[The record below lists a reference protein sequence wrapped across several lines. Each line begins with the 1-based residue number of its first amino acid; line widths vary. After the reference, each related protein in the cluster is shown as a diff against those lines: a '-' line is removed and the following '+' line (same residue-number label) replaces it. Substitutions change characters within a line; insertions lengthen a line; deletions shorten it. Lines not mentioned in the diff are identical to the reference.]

1 MLVNLIDAARDKF
14 TSSLR
19 TLLSGDKTGV
29 ASDQYPGDP
38 GLCGP
43 GSTSWE
49 ILADPSAMV
58 GGIRSLL
65 LQSCHP
71 SAIQGVEDHSG
82 FEADPLG
89 RLHRTV
95 AYVTVS
101 TFGAIPEAT
110 LMAERVKKAHVNVQ
124 GVLPDGTSYD
134 ANDPHLLLWV
144 HVALVDS
151 LLQTYKAYGRRPLS
165 STECD
170 AFVDEQSRVLALLG
184 VSESPRTQDDLN
196 QCLREFRKELATT
209 PAARRGLAFIK
220 DPPLPRAYTPF
231 YTALFNGAV
240 ETLYTEHRELLE
252 IAPVSPLA
260 RAARVGTAT
269 AITASFRGLLH
280 KPESLTIAQ
289 KRVSRPVR

>member
-1 MLVNLIDAARDKF
+1 MNPVDLARDKL

-19 TLLSGDKTGV
+19 TLLSGDRTGV
-29 ASDQYPGDP
+29 ASGQYFGDP

-49 ILADPSAMV
+49 ILADPAAMV

-65 LQSCHP
+65 MQSCHP

-101 TFGAIPEAT
+101 TFGATPEAT
-110 LMAERVKKAHVNVQ
+110 LMAERVKKAHATVQ
-124 GVLPDGTSYD
+124 GVLPDGTHYD

-151 LLQTYKAYGRRPLS
+151 LLKTYKTYGRRPLS

-170 AFVDEQSRVLALLG
+170 AFVDEQSRVLDLLG
-184 VSESPRTQDDLN
+184 VHESPRTQEELE
-196 QCLREFRKELATT
+196 QCIRDFRKELATT
-209 PAARRGLAFIK
+209 SAARRGVAFINN
-220 DPPLPRAYTPF
+220 PPLPRAYAPF
-231 YTALFNGAV
+231 YTSLFNGAV
-240 ETLYTEHRELLE
+240 ETLSTEHRELLE

-260 RAARVGTAT
+260 RVARVGTAT
-269 AITASFRGLLH
+269 AITASFRALLH
-280 KPESLTIAQ
+280 KPESLMIAQ
-289 KRVSRPVR
+289 ARVSRSTQ

>member
-1 MLVNLIDAARDKF
+1 MKPVDAARDKL

-19 TLLSGDKTGV
+19 TLLSGDKFGV
-29 ASDQYPGDP
+29 APDLYHGDP

-49 ILADPSAMV
+49 VLADPSAMV

-101 TFGAIPEAT
+101 TFGAVPEAT
-110 LMAERVKKAHVNVQ
+110 LMAERVKKAHTNVQ
-124 GVLPDGTSYD
+124 GTLPDGTNYD

-144 HVALVDS
+144 HIALVDS
-151 LLQTYKAYGRRPLS
+151 LLQTYKTFGRRPLS
-165 STECD
+165 RVECD

-184 VSESPRTQDDLN
+184 VSESPRSQSELD

-209 PAARRGLAFIK
+209 PAARRGVAFIK

-240 ETLYTEHRELLE
+240 ETLSTEHRELLE
-252 IAPVSPLA
+252 IAPVTPAA
-260 RAARVGTAT
+260 RAVRVGAAT
-269 AITASFRGLLH
+269 AITATFRALLH

-289 KRVSRPVR
+289 KRVNRSVD

>member
-1 MLVNLIDAARDKF
+1 MNPVELARDKL

-19 TLLSGDKTGV
+19 TLLSGDRTGV
-29 ASDQYPGDP
+29 APGQYFGDP

-65 LQSCHP
+65 MQSCHP
-71 SAIQGVEDHSG
+71 AAIQGVEDHSS

-101 TFGAIPEAT
+101 TFGAAPEAT
-110 LMAERVKKAHVNVQ
+110 LMAERVRKAHAAVQ
-124 GVLPDGTSYD
+124 GVLADGTQYD

-144 HVALVDS
+144 HIALVDS
-151 LLQTYKAYGRRPLS
+151 LLKTYKTYGRRPLS
-165 STECD
+165 RTECD
-170 AFVDEQSRVLALLG
+170 SFVDEQSRVLALLG
-184 VSESPRTQDDLN
+184 VHESPRSQEELE
-196 QCLREFRKELATT
+196 QCVRDFRKELATT
-209 PAARRGLAFIK
+209 PAARRGVAFISK
-220 DPPLPRAYTPF
+220 PPLPSAYGPF

-240 ETLYTEHRELLE
+240 ETLGSEHRELLE
-252 IAPVSPLA
+252 IAPVSALVS
-260 RAARVGTAT
+260 AARVGTAT
-269 AITASFRGLLH
+269 AITASFRALLR

-289 KRVSRPVR
+289 ARVSHSVH